1 MSNPFSSL
9 NVDYEED
16 KSTNNLPR
24 KLKKLK
30 WKQSKNPTKERAIK
44 IQELE
49 SIIEPTTSFNKK
61 NKKKD
66 ESDDDILNQMYGQN
80 NSYWKEQELIKK
92 EYEEIQKKIEEE
104 TKLRKRKAKEE
115 REAREKKEKE
125 DRKAREKKEKKDR
138 EAREKKAKEARENEN
153 KIKIA
158 QDLKEQMTLPNDIIQ
173 FISIP
178 PKKDIYKKLA
188 LKYHPD
194 KGGNGEYFKI
204 INNHMN

>member
-24 KLKKLK
+24 KLKKFK
-30 WKQSKNPTKERAIK
+30 WKQAKNPTKERAIK

-49 SIIEPTTSFNKK
+49 STIEPTIKFNKK

-66 ESDDDILNQMYGQN
+66 ESDDDILNQMYDQN
-80 NSYWKEQELIKK
+80 NSYWKEQERIKK
-92 EYEEIQKKIEEE
+92 EYEEMQKKIEEE
-104 TKLRKRKAKEE
+104 KKLRKRKAKEE
-115 REAREKKEKE
+115 RE
-125 DRKAREKKEKKDR
+125 DR
-138 EAREKKAKEARENEN
+138 EAREKKAREAREKKTREDSINGN
-153 KIKIA
+153 KIKIG
-158 QDLKEQMTLPNDIIQ
+158 QDLIEQMTLPNDIIQ

>member
-92 EYEEIQKKIEEE
+92 DPSAM
-104 TKLRKRKAKEE
+104 TKEV
-115 REAREKKEKE
+115 
-125 DRKAREKKEKKDR
+125 
-138 EAREKKAKEARENEN
+138 
-153 KIKIA
+153 
-158 QDLKEQMTLPNDIIQ
+158 IITN
-173 FISIP
+173 
-178 PKKDIYKKLA
+178 Y
-188 LKYHPD
+188 
-194 KGGNGEYFKI
+194 
-204 INNHMN
+204 

>member
-16 KSTNNLPR
+16 ESTNNLPR

-30 WKQSKNPTKERAIK
+30 WKQAKNPTKERAIK

-49 SIIEPTTSFNKK
+49 SIIEPATNFNKK
-61 NKKKD
+61 NKNKD
-66 ESDDDILNQMYGQN
+66 ESDDDILNQMYDQN
-80 NSYWKEQELIKK
+80 NSYWKEKERLKK
-92 EYEEIQKKIEEE
+92 EYEEMQKKIEEE
-104 TKLRKRKAKEE
+104 KKLRKRKAKEE
-115 REAREKKEKE
+115 REAREKKEKK
-125 DRKAREKKEKKDR
+125 DRKAREKKAKKDR
-138 EAREKKAKEARENEN
+138 EAWEKKVKEDRENEN
-153 KIKIA
+153 KIKIG